1 LLEKWGGGK
10 RPSCA
15 AFRRIDVRS
24 GADCRV
30 AARAGTGA
38 RFWDMRCMAIHEI
51 KNGSTKIKNS
61 LIGCNKK
68 EKYDATASRLRL
80 VALQRLEGT

>member
-1 LLEKWGGGK
+1 
-10 RPSCA
+10 
-15 AFRRIDVRS
+15 
-24 GADCRV
+24 
-30 AARAGTGA
+30 
-38 RFWDMRCMAIHEI
+38 MAIHEI